1 MMKIAKLFRPSC
13 TIIALTL
20 FFSTFPAEAAEALA
34 SFDATK
40 PTVIK
45 RAPWPAITVNLTADP
60 IYQWISH
67 QSTLTATTNYD
78 VGPTP
83 YYISI
88 YYTGSSSESG
98 GSYENSVLLQ
108 SCSTGTTCSIKEGE
122 HLPVENTPVAATY
135 KAFVAS
141 YPPAFDYP
149 EYIVASD
156 IVNVTFHGGGA
167 KLKAGKP
174 TTTVGGNAVTLTATS
189 TLPVE
194 QVYYHIMIFDETT
207 GQRLAYCSSG
217 TTCMATVSQSQAATH
232 KYMSYIGLG
241 GTSLPVLYASKS
253 PPIYV
258 TWSNAGYEVAL
269 SYKYVSGQVEFTA
282 TANKSV
288 TGTGNYISVY
298 NLTTGQRAAICG
310 IGSVCKATYNYKA
323 GTSYAAFIATS
334 YPYDGFCP
342 PNNIVANSATY
353 QLH

>member
-1 MMKIAKLFRPSC
+1 MKIFRLFC
-13 TIIALTL
+13 AIAMIMLL
-20 FFSTFPAEAAEALA
+20 FGIFQTNAANALA
-34 SFDATK
+34 TLDPNK
-40 PTVIK
+40 PTISK
-45 RAPWPAITVNLTADP
+45 DKTWPAITVDLTADP
-60 IYQWISH
+60 TYQWISH

-98 GSYENSVLLQ
+98 GSYEYSVLLQ
-108 SCSTGTTCSIKEGE
+108 SCATGTTCSIKDGE
-122 HLPVENTPVAATY
+122 HLPVAENTPIAATY
-135 KAFVAS
+135 KAFVSS

-149 EYIVASD
+149 EFIISSD
-156 IVNVTFHGGGA
+156 IINVTFHGGGA
-167 KLKAGKP
+167 KLTASKP
-174 TTTVGGNAVTLTATS
+174 TTAIGGNAVTLTATS

-194 QVYYHIMIFDETT
+194 QVNYHIMIFDETT
-207 GQRLAYCSSG
+207 GQRLAICSSG
-217 TTCMATVSQSQAATH
+217 TKCLATVSQSQATTH
-232 KYMSYIGLG
+232 KYMSYIGISG
-241 GTSLPVLYASKS
+241 SKLPILYASKS

-258 TWSNAGYEVAL
+258 TWSNSGYEVAL
-269 SYKYVSGQVEFTA
+269 SYKYVNGQVEFTA
-282 TANKSV
+282 TSNKTV

-310 IGSVCKATYNYKA
+310 IGTVCKATYNYKA

-342 PNNIVANSATY
+342 PSNIQANSVTY